1 MVVPS
6 FTALV
11 HALEVAA
18 QQLGSVRPPLG
29 QTDLHQRMTVAMASV
44 SATAAEMLSCASLG
58 DLGGMER
65 ATAKYES
72 AMDALIQTGQ
82 DLRLS

>member
-1 MVVPS
+1 
-6 FTALV
+6 
-11 HALEVAA
+11 
-18 QQLGSVRPPLG
+18 
-29 QTDLHQRMTVAMASV
+29 MTVAMASV